1 MYLARKLT
9 FLGFAVLAAS
19 ASAQVPDLVTA
30 LDAGG
35 RAMGAGGA
43 LSLTGISTLSATNN
57 PAALGFIQRS
67 EVGLA
72 ARTFPTANSTVTG
85 PLNDLRIST
94 ETEEGDYKLSHL
106 GVAMPLRSMDGQSN
120 RGTIGIAWT
129 TGGWFHDRQRGTNL
143 PNGIALYDDFT
154 RARTDFLNIS
164 FGRATGD
171 YRFAWGIGF
180 VFAQQNVRNSQ
191 RINFSD
197 TNIPPQLANSDNTG
211 NGLGMQAGVM
221 ITPTSD
227 ANFTIAAS
235 ARTPIRIRNNAQALS
250 LYDRIPGRF
259 AVGAAARRDGFR
271 GGRDY
276 LILGAELQH
285 FFDGSDSPRIDRDEQ
300 TTGHFGAEYN
310 LTHGNAI
317 IPIRVGYSVVPSGGA
332 GFASRNGLTYG
343 IGYRPIGGDWTIEI
357 NFGNPTNGSRETGI
371 FLSYRFGK

>member
-9 FLGFAVLAAS
+9 VVSGLALSAAS
-19 ASAQVPDLVTA
+19 FAQVPDLVTA

-43 LSLTGISTLSATNN
+43 LSLTGISTLSTTHN
-57 PAALGFIQRS
+57 PAALGFVTRS

-72 ARTFPTANSTVTG
+72 ARTFPTSNSTVTG
-85 PLNDLRIST
+85 PLNDLQTST
-94 ETEEGDYKLSHL
+94 QTESGDFKVSHL
-106 GVAMPLRSMDGQSN
+106 GFTLPLKSRDGS
-120 RGTIGIAWT
+120 RPVGALGVAWT
-129 TGGWFHDRQRGTNL
+129 TAGWFHDRQRGTNL

-164 FGRATGD
+164 FGHATSD
-171 YRFAWGIGF
+171 YRFAWGVGF

-197 TNIPPQLANSDNTG
+197 TNIPPQLANSDRTG

-221 ITPTSD
+221 FTPSADSNIT
-227 ANFTIAAS
+227 FAAS
-235 ARTPIRIRNNAQALS
+235 ARTPIRIRNNAAGLS
-250 LYDRIPGRF
+250 LYDRIPGRL
-259 AVGAAARRDGFR
+259 AAGIAARRDGFR

-276 LILGAELQH
+276 LLLGAEVQH
-285 FFDGSDSPRIDRDEQ
+285 FFDGHHSPRIDRDEQ

-310 LTHGNAI
+310 MAYAGAV
-317 IPIRVGYSVVPSGGA
+317 IPIRVGYAVVPSGGD
-332 GFASRNGLTYG
+332 GFRSRNALTYG
-343 IGYRPIGGDWTIEI
+343 IGYRPNNGDWTIEI
-357 NFGNPTNGSRETGI
+357 NFGSPQNGGRETGI